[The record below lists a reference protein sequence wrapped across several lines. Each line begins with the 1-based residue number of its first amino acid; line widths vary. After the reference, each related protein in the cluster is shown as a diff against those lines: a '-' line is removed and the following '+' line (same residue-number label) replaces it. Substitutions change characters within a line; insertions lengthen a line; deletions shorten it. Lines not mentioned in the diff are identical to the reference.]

1 MTMHH
6 SPGIRILFIFIALSL
21 PWGGPQAQGDRMGI
35 EEIAP
40 GVYLR
45 PGIQQDASA
54 RNRGHIAN
62 LGFIVGEERV
72 AVIDTGGSYQEGLA
86 LRRVIRDTTQLPIAY
101 VILSHMHPDHVLG
114 AAAFSQDAP
123 AYIGH
128 AQLRDA
134 LVRRQSFF
142 LDRVRQV
149 LGDDAEGTRMVPPSM
164 TVGVGQVMELDLGGR
179 ILQLQAYPTAHTN
192 NDLSV
197 YDQDTGTLWLAD
209 LLFVERIPVVDGS
222 LLGWLKVME
231 GVKKRHLKRVVP
243 GHGPVPVD
251 WRRALADQRRYLEVL
266 ASGIRQIIRKGGT
279 IKQAVDE
286 VGKGEK
292 SNWLLFDDYHGRN
305 ITTGFVELEWE

>member
-1 MTMHH
+1 MRNL
-6 SPGIRILFIFIALSL
+6 SGISVLFMVIALSL
-21 PWGGPQAQGDRMGI
+21 PWGNSQAQGDLVGI

-40 GVYLR
+40 GIYLR

-62 LGFIVGEERV
+62 LGFIVGKERV

-86 LRRVIRDTTQLPIAY
+86 LRRAIRDTTPLPIAY

-128 AQLRDA
+128 AQLQDA

-149 LGDDAEGTRMVPPSM
+149 LGDGAEGTRIVLPSKV
-164 TVGVGQVMELDLGGR
+164 VGVGQVMKLDLGDR

-192 NDLSV
+192 NDLTV
-197 YDQDTGTLWLAD
+197 YDGDTGTLWLAD

-222 LLGWLKVME
+222 LLGWLKVMQGLNGRQLE
-231 GVKKRHLKRVVP
+231 RIVP
-243 GHGPVPVD
+243 GHGPAVPD
-251 WRRALADQRRYLEVL
+251 WKKALANQRRYLEVL
-266 ASGIRQIIRKGGT
+266 ASGIRQIISKGGT
-279 IKQAVDE
+279 IKQAVE
-286 VGKGEK
+286 RVGRKEK
-292 SNWLLFDDYHGRN
+292 ANWLLFDDYHGRN